1 MSSRA
6 IVAFRNKLIEAQPSD
21 AKNSV
26 LAASVNHELM
36 HLGYIL
42 SADAFTALSKSSTSF
57 LMEQYNGVVGFAQ
70 YIKGAAN
77 SYKPLWKNF
86 PNDVM
91 NASSYALY
99 AVAIAHYWTSGR
111 FSPDSFSELIK
122 SDRTFKYEHKSFV
135 TLELAGANWMQ
146 DVATTLASF
155 PKPLDQMSIADL
167 KWLIENN
174 PSLTLPVIT
183 VKETL
188 AVVAAA
194 GGKIKVKNPTD
205 VLRIATAMSGG
216 DVSLS
221 ALPKTRKT
229 AKNAYGSASAAVE
242 TQQARDAQKFKKFS
256 RPERRMLL
264 GLLEGLKYLDAGDMQ
279 PHLGRW
285 TRLAEVLHPGEYSKQ
300 FPKTFAAFNELR
312 NQQVVKVRTFAG
324 KVDILFAT
332 SPTQAIALLATRAG
346 EFARKLDWLLR
357 EHDQN
362 LVLNTFTEIAPQV
375 STKVLFEMY
384 DHFEGRRRGQ
394 PRMVMIKGAGSSSRV
409 LEDLTP
415 LPKTVVDRVQKLIED
430 QMLLRAAA
438 LPSMGNVYID
448 PELFNLPVPYSMQS
462 SSEGAST
469 LVRGTRFPIEPT
481 TKVLRAFQF
490 WHDKQG
496 RIDVDLAAGFLD
508 ADFNLKGEC
517 AFYSMTQGDYSW
529 HSGDVRH
536 RAGRVAEYVD
546 VDLAKARKAGVN
558 YVLFNVYNYNGEP
571 MASVPEA
578 SFGVMERSAPC
589 SNEIFEPAT
598 AKQAIKI
605 AAKSAGCHP
614 VIFDLVNN
622 NWVWLDLETSTSGCG
637 VRLAS
642 IDMTALKMKLAA
654 VLGNV
659 KFSIANLLMM
669 HAAARGGNVVDKK
682 EDADISFTMED
693 LATSYTKLAPYMAI

>member
-1 MSSRA
+1 MSSRS
-6 IVAFRNKLIEAQPSD
+6 IVAFRNKLVEAQPENF
-21 AKNSV
+21 KNAPLV
-26 LAASVNHELM
+26 ASINHELM
-36 HLGYIL
+36 TLGYVL
-42 SADAFTALSKSSTSF
+42 SADAFTALSKSSTDF
-57 LMEQYNGVVGFAQ
+57 LLTKYNEVVGFAQ
-70 YIKGAAN
+70 LIKGAAHQ
-77 SYKPLWKNF
+77 YTPLWKNF

-91 NASSYALY
+91 NVSTYALY
-99 AVAIAHYWTSGR
+99 AVAIAHYWTGGR
-111 FSPDSFSELIK
+111 FSPDAWSELAK
-122 SDRTFKYEHKSFV
+122 TDRTYKYEHKTFT
-135 TLELAGANWMQ
+135 TLELAGPTWMQ
-146 DVATTLASF
+146 DVATNLASF
-155 PKPLDQMSIADL
+155 TKPLDQMSVADL
-167 KWLIENN
+167 KWLIQNN
-174 PSLTLPVIT
+174 PSLVLPAIT

-205 VLRIATAMSGG
+205 VLRIAVALSGG

-221 ALPKTRKT
+221 ALPKTPKT
-229 AKNAYGSASAAVE
+229 SKNAYNSASASVE

-279 PHLGRW
+279 PYLGRW

-300 FPKTFAAFNELR
+300 FPKTFATFNELR

-324 KVDILFAT
+324 KVDMLFAT
-332 SPTQAIALLATRAG
+332 SPVQAIALLATRAG

-394 PRMVMIKGAGSSSRV
+394 PRMVMIKGSGSSSRV
-409 LEDLTP
+409 LEDLAP
-415 LPKTVVDRVQKLIED
+415 LAKGVVDRVQKVIED
-430 QMLLRAAA
+430 QMMVRAAA
-438 LPSMGNVYID
+438 LPSMGKVYID

-462 SSEGAST
+462 GSEGAVA

-481 TKVLRAFQF
+481 TKVLRAFQQ
-490 WHDKQG
+490 WKDDRG
-496 RIDVDLAAGFLD
+496 SIDVDLAAGFLN
-508 ADFNLKGEC
+508 ADFNLMGEC
-517 AFYSMTQGDYSW
+517 AFYTMTHGGYSW

-536 RAGRVAEYVD
+536 RRGRVAEYID
-546 VDLAKARKAGVN
+546 VDLAKAKQAGVN
-558 YVLFNVYNYNGEP
+558 YVLFNVYNYNGDP
-571 MASVPEA
+571 MAAVPEA
-578 SFGVMERSAPC
+578 NFGVMERSAPQ

-598 AKQAIKI
+598 AKQVIKI
-605 AAKSAGCHP
+605 AAKTSAAHP

-622 NWVWLDLETSTSGCG
+622 NWVWLDLEAEGGNVG

-642 IDMTALKMKLAA
+642 VDLVSLKKKLTA

-669 HAAARGGNVVDKK
+669 HAAARGGEVVDTAA
-682 EDADISFTMED
+682 EADVSFTMAD
-693 LATSYTKLAPYMAI
+693 LATNYTKLAPYMAI